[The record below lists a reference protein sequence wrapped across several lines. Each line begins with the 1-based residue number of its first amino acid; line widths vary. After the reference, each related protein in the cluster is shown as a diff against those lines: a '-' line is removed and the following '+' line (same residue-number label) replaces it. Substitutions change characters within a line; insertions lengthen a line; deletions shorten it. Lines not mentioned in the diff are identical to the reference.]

1 MGSGQSRLTQPP
13 KNKNCMKLN
22 KTKYST
28 REIAAWLWRHHRSCR
43 LQALLNMLIG
53 LALVGLGL
61 LSVDTIRA
69 LTDIATH
76 AREGDI
82 IWTAVLLAV
91 VFLLE
96 MLMHI
101 AATWISAV
109 LGVRTQNLMQQFF
122 FRQLIKGKWRGIEKY
137 HSGDVINRLFG
148 DVGDIVELM
157 TDILPTTIV
166 VITQFIASFI
176 YLYVMDRTL
185 AIIVIVTSPLFVLL
199 SRFYFKRMRRIV
211 RTIKD
216 SNSAIQAIIQESI
229 QHKMVIKVLGQE
241 NSMVDKLELRQS
253 LLRKQIKSRAKFSIL
268 SKTLVNIGFAG
279 AFLVALVWGLFQLQQ
294 GLITMG
300 VLMAFTQLINRI
312 QRPMLDAAR
321 LLPIFVNSMT
331 SCERLME
338 LEELPLEEESEP
350 ILLQGHVGIR
360 FNDVSYRYTEKG
372 RTVLRHFS
380 HDFRP
385 GSFTAILG
393 ETGVG
398 KTTLIRM
405 ILALISPTEGT
416 VEAYEE
422 LGMRNE
428 ELGIDTHSPAEQT
441 IPHSSFLIP
450 NSPALRPNFSYI
462 PQGNTLFSG
471 TIRDNLLMGNPD
483 ATPDEMR
490 HALQLAMA
498 DFVFNLPDG
507 LDTKCAEQ
515 GGGLSEG
522 QAQRIAIARAILHP
536 CKVLLLDEATSA
548 LDVETEKKLLEN
560 LKQHFSHSTIIF
572 VTHRLAVVDFTS
584 DVLRMTRQ

>member
-1 MGSGQSRLTQPP
+1 
-13 KNKNCMKLN
+13 MKLN

-28 REIAAWLWRHHRSCR
+28 RQIVAWLWRHHKNCR

-53 LALVGLGL
+53 LSLVGLGL
-61 LSVDTIRA
+61 LSVDTIRL

-76 AREGDI
+76 AKEGSI
-82 IWTAVLLAV
+82 IWTAIFLAV

-109 LGVRTQNLMQQFF
+109 LGVKTQNLMQQFF
-122 FRQLIKGKWRGIEKY
+122 FRQLIKGKWNGIEKY

-148 DVGDIVELM
+148 DVSDIVELM
-157 TDILPTTIV
+157 TDILPTTVV

-185 AIIVIVTSPLFVLL
+185 AIIVIVSSPIFVIL
-199 SRFYFKRMRRIV
+199 SRVYFKRMRRIV

-216 SNSAIQAIIQESI
+216 SNSAIQSIIQESI

-241 NSMVDKLELRQS
+241 NLMVNRLEQRQS

-279 AFLVALVWGLFQLQQ
+279 AFLVALVWGLFQLQD

-321 LLPIFVNSMT
+321 LLPIFVNSLT

-338 LEELPLEEESEP
+338 LEELPLEEEKEP
-350 ILLQGHVGIR
+350 IIMEGNVGIR
-360 FNDVSYRYTEKG
+360 FKDVSYFYTKKG
-372 RTVLRHFS
+372 RTVIRHFS
-380 HDFRP
+380 HDFQP

-393 ETGVG
+393 ETGAG

-405 ILALISPTEGT
+405 ILALITPTEGIA
-416 VEAYEE
+416 EAYQT
-422 LGMRNE
+422 LP
-428 ELGIDTHSPAEQT
+428 SPSLQGR
-441 IPHSSFLIP
+441 FVL
-450 NSPALRPNFSYI
+450 SPALRPNFSYI

-483 ATPDEMR
+483 ATQEEMH
-490 HALQLAMA
+490 HALRLAMA
-498 DFVFNLPDG
+498 DFVFNLPEG
-507 LDTKCAEQ
+507 LDTRCAEQ

-560 LKQHFSHSTIIF
+560 LKQHFKDSTIIF
-572 VTHRLAVVDFTS
+572 VTHRLAVVDFTT
-584 DVLRMTRQ
+584 DVIKMVRQ

>member
-1 MGSGQSRLTQPP
+1 M
-13 KNKNCMKLN
+13 
-22 KTKYST
+22 
-28 REIAAWLWRHHRSCR
+28 
-43 LQALLNMLIG
+43 
-53 LALVGLGL
+53 VGLGL
-61 LSVDTIRA
+61 LSVDTIRS

-76 AREGDI
+76 AKEGSI
-82 IWTAVLLAV
+82 IWTAVVLAV

-96 MLMHI
+96 MCMHI
-101 AATWISAV
+101 ASTWISSV
-109 LGVRTQNLMQQFF
+109 LGVKTQNLMQQFF
-122 FRQLIKGKWRGIEKY
+122 FRQLIRGKWQGIEKY

-148 DVGDIVELM
+148 DVNDIVDLM
-157 TDILPTTIV
+157 TDILPTTVI

-176 YLYVMDRTL
+176 YLYVMDSTL
-185 AIIVIVTSPLFVLL
+185 ALIVVITSPIFVLL
-199 SRFYFKRMRRIV
+199 SRVYFRRMRRIV

-229 QHKMVIKVLGQE
+229 QHKMVIKVLGRE
-241 NSMVDKLELRQS
+241 TSMVDKLEQRQS
-253 LLRKQIKSRAKFSIL
+253 LLRKQIKTRARFSIL

-279 AFLVALVWGLFQLQQ
+279 AFLIALVWGLFQLQA
-294 GLITMG
+294 GLITVG

-338 LEELPLEEESEP
+338 LEELPLEPAEEP
-350 ILLQGHVGIR
+350 ILLDGNVGIR
-360 FNDVSYRYTEKG
+360 FNNVSYQYTQQG
-372 RTVLRHFS
+372 RTVIKHFS

-393 ETGVG
+393 ETGAG

-416 VEAYEE
+416 AEAYADSNAN
-422 LGMRNE
+422 LN
-428 ELGIDTHSPAEQT
+428 
-441 IPHSSFLIP
+441 P
-450 NSPALRPNFSYI
+450 NDNPNANAKPSALNHQLTPALRPNFSYI

-471 TIRDNLLMGNPD
+471 SIRENLLMGNPE
-483 ATPDEMR
+483 ATDEEI
-490 HALQLAMA
+490 HQALHVAMA
-498 DFVFNLPDG
+498 DFVFNLPNG

-560 LKQHFSHSTIIF
+560 IKQHFANSTIIF

-584 DVLRMTRQ
+584 DVIKMERQTS

>member
-1 MGSGQSRLTQPP
+1 M
-13 KNKNCMKLN
+13 
-22 KTKYST
+22 
-28 REIAAWLWRHHRSCR
+28 AWLWRHHKSCR
-43 LQALLNMLIG
+43 LQAMLNVFIG
-53 LALVGLGL
+53 LAMVGLGL
-61 LSVDTIRA
+61 WGVDTIRS

-76 AREGDI
+76 AKEGSI
-82 IWTAVLLAV
+82 IWTAVVLGT

-96 MLMHI
+96 MCMHV
-101 AATWISAV
+101 ASTWISAV
-109 LGVRTQNLMQQFF
+109 LGVRTQNMMQQFF
-122 FRQLIKGKWRGIEKY
+122 FRQLIKGKWSGIEKY
-137 HSGDVINRLFG
+137 HSGDVLNRLFG
-148 DVGDIVELM
+148 DVNDIVDLM
-157 TDILPTTIV
+157 TDILPTTVIVITQFVASFVYLYLMDSTLALIV
-166 VITQFIASFI
+166 VIT
-176 YLYVMDRTL
+176 
-185 AIIVIVTSPLFVLL
+185 SPIFVLL
-199 SRFYFKRMRRIV
+199 SRLYFKRMRRIV

-216 SNSAIQAIIQESI
+216 SNSAIQSIIQESI
-229 QHKMVIKVLGQE
+229 QHKMVIKVLGRE
-241 NSMVDKLELRQS
+241 SSMVDRLEQRQS
-253 LLRKQIKSRAKFSIL
+253 LLRKQIKARARFSIL

-279 AFLVALVWGLFQLQQ
+279 AFLIALVWGLFQLQA

-338 LEELPLEEESEP
+338 LEELPLEPEAEP
-350 ILLQGHVGIR
+350 ITLDGNVGIR
-360 FNDVSYRYTEKG
+360 FNNISYRYTEKG
-372 RTVLRHFS
+372 RIIIQHFS
-380 HDFRP
+380 HDFQP

-393 ETGVG
+393 ETGAG

-405 ILALISPTEGT
+405 ILALINPTEGT
-416 VEAYEE
+416 VEAY
-422 LGMRNE
+422 
-428 ELGIDTHSPAEQT
+428 
-441 IPHSSFLIP
+441 SSTL
-450 NSPALRPNFSYI
+450 NHTLSPALRSNFSYI

-471 TIRDNLLMGNPD
+471 TIRENLLMGKPD
-483 ATPDEMR
+483 ATAEEMR

-498 DFVFNLPDG
+498 DFVFALPDG

-560 LKQHFSHSTIIF
+560 LKQHFHDSTIIF

-584 DVLRMTRQ
+584 DVIKMERLNG